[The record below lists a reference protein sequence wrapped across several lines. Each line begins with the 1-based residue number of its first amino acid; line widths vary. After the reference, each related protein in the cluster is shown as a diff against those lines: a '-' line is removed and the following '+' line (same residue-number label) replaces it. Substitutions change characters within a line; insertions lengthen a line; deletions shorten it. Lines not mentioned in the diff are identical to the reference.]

1 MSVGVSVFLFV
12 LFMLLCTGGL
22 LAALCKIATLVLVY
36 ALIIAVGRLCHEGN
50 GTE

>member
-22 LAALCKIATLVLVY
+22 LAALCKVATIVLVY
-36 ALIIAVGRLCHEGN
+36 ALITAAGRLHHERTHN
-50 GTE
+50 S

>member
-22 LAALCKIATLVLVY
+22 LAAFCKIATIVLAY
-36 ALIIAVGRLCHEGN
+36 ALIIAVGRLRHADG